1 MESSIYE
8 ETIEN
13 FSKLTYRQRFAI
25 TEYGYL
31 LSPDD
36 AEVVGKMLGNF
47 QEKDVLPFCQANGK
61 KVIKSQKISP
71 SEIVDSDMTQIS
83 IAKKIL
89 ALENQVKVGINW
101 FFWIAGLSLLNS
113 IIFFAGGS
121 ITFVVGLGATQI
133 IDVFS
138 SALAREINSGAGT
151 LIRVVGF
158 ILDFLFAGIFAL
170 CGILGR
176 KRFRWAI
183 IIGMVLYALDGLI
196 SLAFRDWLGAFFHA
210 FALTGLWRGLKAI
223 NDLALLEKSQTSGD
237 MASLQNLISS
247 QQPADLPPV
256 QHKISSYGSRLLI
269 MLGIVILGFITFV
282 SAFSLI
288 GVVISSITVGTRLTG
303 NFWSDIFPFILSF
316 AITAAGSFGVFR
328 LVKVLRE

>member
-8 ETIEN
+8 ESIED

-31 LSPDD
+31 LSPED

-47 QEKDVLPFCQANGK
+47 QEKDVLPFCQTNGK
-61 KVIKSQKISP
+61 KVIKSQEIAP
-71 SEIVDSDMTQIS
+71 SEIVASDIAQIS
-83 IAKKIL
+83 IAKKML

-113 IIFFAGGS
+113 IIFLAGGS

-138 SALAREINSGAGT
+138 SALAREINSEAGT
-151 LIRVVGF
+151 IIRGVGF
-158 ILDFLFAGIFAL
+158 ILDFLFAGIFAV
-170 CGILGR
+170 CGALGR
-176 KRFRWAI
+176 KRFKWAI

-196 SLAFRDWLGAFFHA
+196 SLAFRDWLGAFFHV

-237 MASLQNLISS
+237 MASLQNLIAS

-256 QHKISSYGSRLLI
+256 QHKISGYGSRLLI
-269 MLGIVILGFITFV
+269 MLGVVILGFITFV

-288 GVVISSITVGTRLTG
+288 GVVISSITVGARWTG
-303 NFWSDIFPFILSF
+303 NFWSDIFPFILSL
-316 AITAAGSFGVFR
+316 AITAVGSFGVFK
-328 LVKVLRE
+328 LVQVLRK